1 MIRYSSEESPRAV
14 GTVATHICNNG
25 FVLMGVVNR
34 TCTTSTEFSEEPP
47 SCEREFS

>member
-14 GTVATHICNNG
+14 GTVATHICNDG

-47 SCEREFS
+47 SCEREF